1 MAAARAGQ
9 ACSEW
14 GTACGDTC
22 AEFKVGDP
30 ENACESSCCDGTS
43 CTPNRGDGKFFCRP
57 SEDGDGDADGALQ
70 HILSW
75 PARVEAC
82 IEICPPRML
91 CPHTQAGE
99 TGCTHHDHISCPLNA
114 VDLQVMR
121 KVPPL

>member
-57 SEDGDGDADGALQ
+57 SEDGDGVADGALLPCPVVVAPTSVDGDSGRCMRGM
-70 HILSW
+70 HGEL
-75 PARVEAC
+75 C
-82 IEICPPRML
+82 I
-91 CPHTQAGE
+91 AG
-99 TGCTHHDHISCPLNA
+99 TPQPQWGGG
-114 VDLQVMR
+114 
-121 KVPPL
+121 